1 MKDSIKLSK
10 RLMKTASY
18 LPKGAVFADIGSDHA
33 YLPCYICLRDNTA
46 KAIAGEI
53 NEGPYYSAVETVTQC
68 ELTDEI
74 EVRLGDGL
82 QILNEG
88 EVQQVIIAGMGGSL
102 IKTIL
107 EEGIEKLTRVERII
121 AQPNIDARNV
131 RKWFNQQ
138 DFIITNEAIL
148 EENGHI
154 YEIIAADKNAPD
166 DPYKKDEI
174 DKQLLFGP
182 LLLKD
187 KSEVFYKKWKHEYI
201 KLQRVINQ
209 MKCAKIRDE
218 VKIIQ
223 FERELSWIEEVIN
236 DEGNPD

>member
-1 MKDSIKLSK
+1 MNEKIKLSK
-10 RLMKTASY
+10 RLRKTASY
-18 LPKGAVFADIGSDHA
+18 LPEGAVFADIGSDHA
-33 YLPCYICLRDNTA
+33 YLPCHVCLMDKSA

-53 NEGPYYSAVETVTQC
+53 NEGPFNSAVETVTQFG
-68 ELTDEI
+68 LTNAI
-74 EVRLGDGL
+74 EVRLGNGL
-82 QILNEG
+82 QVLNEG
-88 EVQQVIIAGMGGSL
+88 EVQQIIIAGMGGSL

-107 EEGIEKLTRVERII
+107 DAGIQKLTQVDRII

-138 DFIITNEAIL
+138 NFTITGEAII

-154 YEIIAADKNAPD
+154 YEIIAADKQASDN
-166 DPYKKDEI
+166 PYKNGQM

-182 LLLKD
+182 FLLKD
-187 KSEVFYKKWKHEYI
+187 KSAVFYKKWNHEYI

-209 MKCAKIRDE
+209 MKCARVKDIEKIF
-218 VKIIQ
+218 Q
-223 FERELSWIEEVIN
+223 FEKELSWIEEVIN